1 MKKTNIII
9 TSAILLSTVFMS
21 TSQAGYVEPGSEADP
36 LVSKTYVDKGFSDA
50 KKNSDINKEKLEKIE
65 QKMEKLEAME
75 AKLDKALENN
85 PNNQNAGEKFKV
97 LELKKGETIL
107 AEESTEIIV
116 RSGVVNAVGSENGGL
131 SDITQG
137 VDLKSGQQIK
147 VNHLIIV
154 PRSDGRGIE
163 VKSNDTFIMIK
174 GGYKI
179 I

>member
-1 MKKTNIII
+1 MKNLN
-9 TSAILLSTVFMS
+9 SVAEL
-21 TSQAGYVEPGSEADP
+21 QA
-36 LVSKTYVDKGFSDA
+36 LR
-50 KKNSDINKEKLEKIE
+50 
-65 QKMEKLEAME
+65 
-75 AKLDKALENN
+75 LENN

>member
-1 MKKTNIII
+1 MKKTNIIL
-9 TSAILLSTVFMS
+9 TSAILMSTVFMS
-21 TSQAGYVEPGSEADP
+21 TSQAGYIEPGSEADP
-36 LVSKTYVDKGFSDA
+36 LVSKTYVDKGFNDA
-50 KKNSDINKEKLEKIE
+50 KKNSDINKEKLE
-65 QKMEKLEAME
+65 AME
-75 AKLDKALENN
+75 VKLDKALAENQN
-85 PNNQNAGEKFKV
+85 QNNNNQNSSEKFKV

-116 RSGVVNAVGSENGGL
+116 RSGVVNAVASENGGL

-137 VDLKSGQQIK
+137 VDLKSGNQIK
-147 VNHLIIV
+147 INHLIIV